1 MGKRAEQVIKGAMR
15 IVAKRSR
22 LFSMVRVAMMAGT
35 AQVAMA
41 VLLLAGIGFIDG
53 TTDVFFDTTLQATT
67 EPSRL
72 ATVFG
77 ASAATTAT
85 TMVLGVVSAPIIAS
99 LLGPAQVFG
108 VVALALAGAGAIG
121 LLAAAKRPSVVSSP
135 TVVEEAR

>member
-1 MGKRAEQVIKGAMR
+1 
-15 IVAKRSR
+15 
-22 LFSMVRVAMMAGT
+22 
-35 AQVAMA
+35 MA

-121 LLAAAKRPSVVSSP
+121 LLAAAKRPSVVPSP